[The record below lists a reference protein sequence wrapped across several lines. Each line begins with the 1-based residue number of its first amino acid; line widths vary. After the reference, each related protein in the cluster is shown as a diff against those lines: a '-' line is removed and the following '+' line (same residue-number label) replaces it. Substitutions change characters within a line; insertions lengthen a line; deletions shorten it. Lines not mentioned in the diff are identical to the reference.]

1 MPKTRPLFVLLVLFT
16 VLTSGADSLIARPKS
31 MAARR
36 SPGHQT
42 GTLNV
47 NHTSLYYETFGS
59 GTPILIL
66 HGGPGMD
73 HTYFLPQLLSLSRR
87 YKLIFLDE
95 RASGKSSADVDSSSM
110 NMHMMVEDVEAVR
123 VALHLGKVNL
133 MGHSWGGLLAMR
145 YVLAHPDNV
154 KSLILVDPT
163 PATSA
168 MRDSSF
174 RSMQRH
180 MTVADSVDIARIT
193 ASEEFQKG
201 SPATYAKFFRLL
213 FRPMFADTTKLDSLT
228 LEFPSDYAARSKAIQ
243 FLYSD
248 PTLRSYDLSA
258 GLRELR
264 CRALI
269 IAGDHDQVPPG
280 AFEQI
285 HHDLSG
291 SQLVIIRDCGHFPFI
306 EAPEEFDAAVERFL
320 R

>member
-1 MPKTRPLFVLLVLFT
+1 MPMTRPSFVLFAVFT
-16 VLTSGADSLIARPKS
+16 VLMSGAASMIARPKITPV
-31 MAARR
+31 RR
-36 SPGHQT
+36 APEHQT

-47 NHTSLYYETFGS
+47 NHTTLYYETFGS
-59 GTPILIL
+59 GTPILVL

-73 HTYFLPQLLSLSRR
+73 HTYFLPQMLSLSRR
-87 YKLIFLDE
+87 YKLIFMDE

-154 KSLILVDPT
+154 KSLMLVDPT

-174 RSMQRH
+174 QNMRHH
-180 MTVADSVDIARIT
+180 MTVGDSINLAKIT
-193 ASEEFQKG
+193 ASEEFRKG
-201 SPATYAKFFRLL
+201 SPATYAKFFRSL
-213 FRPMFADTTKLDSLT
+213 FRPLFADTTKLDSLT

-243 FLYSD
+243 FLYRD
-248 PTLRSYDLSA
+248 PTLKSYDLTA
-258 GLRELR
+258 GLRDLR

-285 HHDLSG
+285 HYDLSG
-291 SQLVIIRDCGHFPFI
+291 SRLVIIKDCGHFPFI
-306 EAPEEFDAAVERFL
+306 EAPQEFDAAVERFL